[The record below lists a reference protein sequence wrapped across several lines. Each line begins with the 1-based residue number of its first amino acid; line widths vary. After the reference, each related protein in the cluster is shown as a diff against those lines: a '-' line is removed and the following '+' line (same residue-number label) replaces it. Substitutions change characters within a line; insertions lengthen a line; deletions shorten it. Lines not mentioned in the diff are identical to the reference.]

1 MQEIFV
7 QAQWDTLIAFLKEG
21 RPPTWQILALVNGG
35 FLAIWFYLRLK
46 GRKRLNP
53 VTVNL
58 LRVLFVTLN
67 TAAVFREETLR
78 LARPFLKYFI

>member
-7 QAQWDTLIAFLKEG
+7 QSQWDTLLAFLKEG
-21 RPPTWQILALVNGG
+21 RPPTWLLLALVNGG
-35 FLAIWFYLRLK
+35 ILAIWLYSRFK
-46 GRKRLNP
+46 GRNRLNP

-58 LRVLFVTLN
+58 MRFLFIALN
-67 TAAVFREETLR
+67 TAAIFREETLR

>member
-7 QAQWDTLIAFLKEG
+7 QSQWDTLLTFLKEG
-21 RPPTWQILALVNGG
+21 RPPTWQLLALVNGG
-35 FLAIWFYLRLK
+35 FLALWLYLRFK

-53 VTVNL
+53 ASVNL
-58 LRVLFVTLN
+58 MRVLFVILN
-67 TAAVFREETLR
+67 SAAIFREETLR